1 MPVFV
6 FVLICLIGML
16 HHYIGYKLILTKK
29 ALDKVEPKYL
39 LGKYCTRRVLQN
51 LWHFSTACWFGFAAL
66 IFVLSLGEVPAKETL
81 IMLVSFIFSI
91 SGWLS
96 SSFKCARTI
105 YWLSFILI
113 AGLSA
118 AQT

>member
-1 MPVFV
+1 MPVSV

-29 ALDKVEPKYL
+29 ALDKVEPKRL
-39 LGKYCTRRVLQN
+39 FGRFCTRRVLKG

-66 IFVLSLGEVPAKETL
+66 IFVLSFGEAPTKETS
-81 IMLVSFIFSI
+81 IMIVSFIFSV

-96 SSFKCARTI
+96 SSLKCARTI

-118 AQT
+118 SHI